1 MTVLDA
7 FCPQRYWMQALLT
20 DLDHLKHQ
28 LDAVR
33 HLDNDRIRQALE
45 LEYTYESNRIEG
57 NTLTLRETD
66 LVINEGL
73 TIGGKPLK
81 DHLEAINHRD
91 ALDYVRDI
99 VQQRLDFSQ
108 RVLLDLH
115 SLVLRGI
122 DRDNAGRYRQ
132 VPVLIRGSQHRPGAP
147 VPPQPYLVPVQMEGL
162 FRWYETEAVGLHPV
176 VLAAELHERIV
187 TIHPF
192 IDGNGRTARLVMNL
206 TLLRHGFPLAI
217 LKGDAESRLTYYNA
231 LEKVQTTG
239 DKTDFIQLVART
251 VRVTL
256 ARLLSI
262 LTDSPRQ

>member
-1 MTVLDA
+1 ML
-7 FCPQRYWMQALLT
+7 PLLI
-20 DLDHLKHQ
+20 DIDQLKAQ
-28 LDAVR
+28 FDAVR
-33 HLDNDRIRQALE
+33 HLDNYRIRQALE

-99 VQQRLDFSQ
+99 VQQRINFSQ

-115 SLVLRGI
+115 SLILRGI
-122 DRDNAGRYRQ
+122 DRDNAGRYRS
-132 VPVLIRGSQHRPGAP
+132 VPVLIGGSKHRIAGPLS
-147 VPPQPYLVPVQMEGL
+147 PQPYLVPVQMEAL
-162 FRWYETEAVGLHPV
+162 FQWYQGEAPNLHPV
-176 VLAAELHERIV
+176 ILAAELHERIV

-206 TLLRHGFPLAI
+206 MLLRYGFPLAI
-217 LKGDAESRLTYYNA
+217 LKGDADSRLTYYNT
-231 LEKVQTTG
+231 LETAQTTG
-239 DKTDFIQLVART
+239 DKTAFIQLVADT
-251 VRVTL
+251 VRATL
-256 ARLLSI
+256 ERLLR
-262 LTDSPRQ
+262 LLQNSPTS

>member
-1 MTVLDA
+1 MLT
-7 FCPQRYWMQALLT
+7 LLS
-20 DLDHLKHQ
+20 DIDQLKTQ
-28 LDAVR
+28 LDSVR
-33 HLDNDRIRQALE
+33 HLDNYRIQQALE

-99 VQQRLDFSQ
+99 VQQRVDVSQ

-115 SLVLRGI
+115 SLILRGI
-122 DRDNAGRYRQ
+122 DRDNAGRYRS
-132 VPVLIRGSQHRPGAP
+132 VPVLIQGSRH

-162 FRWYETEAVGLHPV
+162 FRWYEAEATKLHPI

-206 TLLRHGFPLAI
+206 TLLRHGYPLAI
-217 LKGDAESRLTYYNA
+217 LKGDTDNRLTYYNA
-231 LEKVQTTG
+231 LETAQMTG
-239 DKTDFIQLVART
+239 DKTDFTQLVANT
-251 VRVTL
+251 VRTTL
-256 ARLLSI
+256 ERLLH
-262 LTDSPRQ
+262 LLQNPPML

>member
-1 MTVLDA
+1 
-7 FCPQRYWMQALLT
+7 MQSLFA
-20 DLDHLKHQ
+20 DLDHLKRQ

-115 SLVLRGI
+115 SLILRGI
-122 DRDNAGRYRQ
+122 DRDNAGRYRS
-132 VPVLIRGSQHRPGAP
+132 VPVLIRGSQHL
-147 VPPQPYLVPVQMEGL
+147 PPQPYLVPVQMEAL
-162 FRWYETEAVGLHPV
+162 FRWYEAEAATLHPV

-187 TIHPF
+187 MIHPF

-217 LKGDAESRLTYYNA
+217 LKGDADSRLIYYNV
-231 LEKVQTTG
+231 LETAQTTG
-239 DKTDFIQLVART
+239 DKADFIRLVIDT
-251 VRVTL
+251 VRTTL
-256 ARLLSI
+256 ERLLNLMQGPHGS
-262 LTDSPRQ
+262 

>member
-1 MTVLDA
+1 MLL
-7 FCPQRYWMQALLT
+7 LLT
-20 DLDHLKHQ
+20 DLDQ
-28 LDAVR
+28 LLDRFNTVR
-33 HLDNDRIRQALE
+33 FLDNDRVRQALE

-91 ALDYVRDI
+91 AVDYVKDI
-99 VQQRLDFSQ
+99 VGQRIDFSQ

-122 DRDNAGRYRQ
+122 DRDNAGRYRS
-132 VPVLIRGSQHRPGAP
+132 VPVLIRGSQFA
-147 VPPQPYLVPVQMEGL
+147 PPQPYLVPVQMEGL
-162 FRWYETEAVGLHPV
+162 FRRYETEAAALHPV

-206 TLLRHGFPLAI
+206 TLLRHGYQLAI
-217 LKGDAESRLTYYNA
+217 LKGDADSRLAYYQA
-231 LEKVQTTG
+231 LETAQTTG
-239 DKTDFIQLVART
+239 DKTNFIQMVAET
-251 VRVTL
+251 VQATL
-256 ARLLSI
+256 ERLLR
-262 LTDSPRQ
+262 LL